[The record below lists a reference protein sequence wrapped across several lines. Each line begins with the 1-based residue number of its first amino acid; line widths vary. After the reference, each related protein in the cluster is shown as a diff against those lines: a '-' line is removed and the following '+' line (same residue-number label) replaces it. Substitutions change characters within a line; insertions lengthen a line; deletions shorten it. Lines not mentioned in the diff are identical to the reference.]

1 MANKVLLKKSSTAAK
16 VPLVGD
22 LDYGEL
28 ALNYTDGKLYYKTAS
43 NTIKSFTDDTS
54 VVTLTGT
61 QTLTNKTLTTPVVNR
76 IDWAA
81 SGTGA
86 PTFTTRSDGTK
97 LTLYPSVGASSADYA
112 IGINAATLWSSI
124 PTNASDHYFKWY
136 GGETEVASLSGTGN
150 LTALGNITASGDVLG
165 AYLRSTN
172 SSGDEGGEILLYKP
186 QTNTVIAGTGV
197 TIDIYQNKIRFFEQ
211 GGSARGAYIDISA
224 AGAGVSS
231 SLLSGGATVNSFSS
245 IAVSGQTSVAAD
257 SSTDTLTLVAGDG
270 ITLTTDHTT
279 DSITITG
286 SGAYSGLK
294 EISQTGI
301 STSTTVY
308 SASAT
313 TYRGAKYT
321 IQITNSTAYA
331 MYEFLVMHD
340 GTGIY
345 FPYSPNAYAGDAGGN
360 FQNYF
365 HGDYLDSIAT
375 TKIQVGNTYHALNWA
390 VSGGNL
396 VFSAS
401 CSSGTIDIKGTALLI
416 KA

>member
-61 QTLTNKTLTTPVVNR
+61 QTLTNKSLTSPIIT
-76 IDWAA
+76 
-81 SGTGA
+81 GTVTAGGGV
-86 PTFTTRSDGTK
+86 GTN
-97 LTLYPSVGASSADYA
+97 GQ
-112 IGINAATLWSSI
+112 
-124 PTNASDHYFKWY
+124 
-136 GGETEVASLSGTGN
+136 
-150 LTALGNITASGDVLG
+150 VLQ
-165 AYLRSTN
+165 ST
-172 SSGDEGGEILLYKP
+172 
-186 QTNTVIAGTGV
+186 GTGV
-197 TIDIYQNKIRFFEQ
+197 QWAT
-211 GGSARGAYIDISA
+211 
-224 AGAGVSS
+224 V
-231 SLLSGGATVNSFSS
+231 SGGGGGGYS
-245 IAVSGQTSVAAD
+245 D
-257 SSTDTLTLVAGDG
+257 LV
-270 ITLTTDHTT
+270 
-279 DSITITG
+279 
-286 SGAYSGLK
+286 

-301 STSTTVY
+301 TTSTTLY

-345 FPYSPNAYAGDAGGN
+345 FPYNSSGYAGDSSGN

-365 HGDYLDSIAT
+365 HGDYLDSIALS
-375 TKIQVGNTYHALNWA
+375 KIQVGNTFHALNWA
-390 VSGGNL
+390 VAGGNL

-401 CSSGTIDIKGTALLI
+401 CSSGTISVKGAVLLI

>member
-1 MANKVLLKKSSTAAK
+1 MANKVLLKKSSVVSRIPTTS
-16 VPLVGD
+16 D

-28 ALNYTDGKLYYKTAS
+28 ALNYADGKLYYKTSS

-61 QTLTNKTLTTPVVNR
+61 QTLTNKSLT
-76 IDWAA
+76 
-81 SGTGA
+81 S
-86 PTFTTRSDGTK
+86 PTITS
-97 LTLYPSVGASSADYA
+97 
-112 IGINAATLWSSI
+112 
-124 PTNASDHYFKWY
+124 PT
-136 GGETEVASLSGTGN
+136 LSGGTINNTVIGGSTPAAITGSSVTSTGN
-150 LTALGNITASGDVLG
+150 LL
-165 AYLRSTN
+165 STY
-172 SSGDEGGEILLYKP
+172 SAGDEGGEIFLAKP
-186 QTNTVIAGTGV
+186 QTNTAIVTGV
-197 TIDIYQNKIRFFEQ
+197 RIDVYQNKLRFWED
-211 GGSARGAYIDISA
+211 GGTNRGAYIDLTA
-224 AGAGVSS
+224 AGAGVGS
-231 SLLSGGATVNSFSS
+231 SLLSGGTTVNSFQT

-270 ITLTTDHTT
+270 ITLTTDAGT

-360 FQNYF
+360 YQNYF

-375 TKIQVGNTYHALNWA
+375 SKIQVGNTYHALSWA
-390 VSGGNL
+390 VTGGNL